1 MKQQESTLFISFL
14 VLISFCQGHAAIE
27 VQQFWTEPIITWLV
41 IVLPTGEH
49 DFNRFAPKS
58 IRPQS
63 FRPQVDSPQ
72 VVSPP
77 SHYMSICIC
86 KNTPKLIEY
95 PKKLFSKIYELQT
108 NKLAHICE
116 YCGQMDQTATAQ
128 LAASVTI
135 IFIEPNCLNSYI
147 GTTHL

>member
-1 MKQQESTLFISFL
+1 MK
-14 VLISFCQGHAAIE
+14 LIMMTVSG
-27 VQQFWTEPIITWLV
+27 
-41 IVLPTGEH
+41 
-49 DFNRFAPKS
+49 RFAPKS

-128 LAASVTI
+128 KSKTYSPGRLYILHNLRTI
-135 IFIEPNCLNSYI
+135 
-147 GTTHL
+147 